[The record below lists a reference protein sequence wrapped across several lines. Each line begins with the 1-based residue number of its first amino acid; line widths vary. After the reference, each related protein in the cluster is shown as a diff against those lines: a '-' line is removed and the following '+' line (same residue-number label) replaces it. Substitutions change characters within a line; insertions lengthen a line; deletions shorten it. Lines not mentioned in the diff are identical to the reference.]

1 MHVTL
6 DDSFCYIQCTE
17 KLCRG
22 KAMQC
27 NHFTAAKLCSAK
39 LVAAKLCTATCRA
52 KLCRSK
58 ALHSKAL
65 SQQSFAL

>member
-17 KLCRG
+17 KHCRG

-27 NHFTAAKLCSAK
+27 NHFAAAKLCSAK
-39 LVAAKLCTATCRA
+39 LVAAKLCTATCSA
-52 KLCRSK
+52 KICCSK
-58 ALHSKAL
+58 ALHCK
-65 SQQSFAL
+65 